1 MTAPLSFQKPKRLI
15 EKVDKDPLHVIKK
28 VFAEIDRDF
37 LREILGKWLY
47 HALTIHQP
55 PYETIEQ
62 QLQLLFFHDQLVNL
76 IESLYITISK
86 NEPEQEL
93 LNQLRVELEK
103 YPPCNQI
110 ISEIKEETL
119 VVKRFYRVFTI
130 EYVRTELWDW
140 LVAAMVYDK
149 QRPEG
154 LKLEAIIWVYEWMQ
168 YLTEAA
174 FQMIQNK
181 RE

>member
-1 MTAPLSFQKPKRLI
+1 MTAPLSFQKSKRLI
-15 EKVDKDPLHVIKK
+15 GEVDKDPLHVINK

-55 PYETIEQ
+55 PYEAIEQ

-93 LNQLRVELEK
+93 LNPLRVELEK
-103 YPPCNQI
+103 HAPCNQM
-110 ISEIKEETL
+110 ISDIKDEML
-119 VVKRFYRVFTI
+119 AIKRFYRVFTI
-130 EYVRTELWDW
+130 EYVRSELWDW
-140 LVAAMVYDK
+140 LVTAMIYHE

-154 LKLEAIIWVYEWMQ
+154 LKIEAIIWVYEWVQ

-174 FQMIQNK
+174 FKMVSDEQ
-181 RE
+181 E